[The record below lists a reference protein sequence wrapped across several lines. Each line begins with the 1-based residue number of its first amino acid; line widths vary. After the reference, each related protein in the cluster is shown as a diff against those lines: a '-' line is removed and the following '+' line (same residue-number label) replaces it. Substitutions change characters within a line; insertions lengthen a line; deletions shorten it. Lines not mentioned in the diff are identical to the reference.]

1 MRKKNMQAQETKLI
15 QVFLSQSMSPSPAIY
30 EVSSTV
36 DGDLI
41 CSCPGFN
48 GRSSCKHSRFVNA
61 RIDTNGGAYPLEIS
75 KKATREEADKA
86 QESTDAF
93 REFIIRFGKIEVY

>member
-1 MRKKNMQAQETKLI
+1 MQGQETKLI
-15 QVFLSQSMSPSPAIY
+15 QVFLSQSMTPGPAIY
-30 EVSSTV
+30 EVCSTS

-48 GRSSCKHSRFVNA
+48 GRSSCKHSRFVSA
-61 RIDTNGGAYPLEIS
+61 RIKTNGGSYPLEIS
-75 KKATREEADKA
+75 KKATKEEADKA